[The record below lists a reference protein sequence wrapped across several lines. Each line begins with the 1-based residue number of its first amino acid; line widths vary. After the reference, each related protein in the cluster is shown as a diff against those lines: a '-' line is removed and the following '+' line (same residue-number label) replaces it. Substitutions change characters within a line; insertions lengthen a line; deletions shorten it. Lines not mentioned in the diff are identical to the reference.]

1 MITTTEPRTKSTP
14 FLCTPSNLR
23 LEAYDAVIEGTVAT
37 RRDPVWNEL
46 GFHREM
52 LYVPRDIGTLVT
64 GGRRIELYGRTSDF
78 FTLREAAPRGNDH
91 YPVALVEA
99 EWPRTIVLKNG
110 HIYVAKDLRK
120 DAAYM
125 AKVPEIVGMAGVFFQ
140 NGNFGN

>member
-1 MITTTEPRTKSTP
+1 MKRTKSTP
-14 FLCTPSNLR
+14 FLSTPSSLR

-37 RRDPVWNEL
+37 RRDPAWDAL

-64 GGRRIELYGRTSDF
+64 GERRIELYGRTHDF
-78 FTLREAAPRGNDH
+78 FSVCEVPLRGNDH
-91 YPVALVEA
+91 YPVALVDA

-110 HIYVAKDLRK
+110 SIYVAKDLRK

-125 AKVPEIVGMAGVFFQ
+125 AKIPEIVGMVGVFFE